1 MAEQILPDRL
11 PPIPADRQ
19 TAEQRT
25 VSAELISGPRGALA
39 GPFVP
44 LLRSPGLMARV
55 QKVGEFL
62 RFESRLPEDVKE
74 LAILVVASHW
84 SQGYEWMFHLPLALK
99 AGVSR
104 ETAQAIGEGRRPAG
118 MTPDQAAAHDFLTEL
133 QDGKGVGDAAYAR
146 ALEAF
151 GEAGVVDLT
160 GFAGY
165 YTLLA
170 MVMNVAR
177 TPSDPAEI
185 PLRPPEGAA

>member
-1 MAEQILPDRL
+1 MTDRM
-11 PPIPADRQ
+11 PPIPAERL
-19 TAEQRT
+19 TPGQRA
-25 VSAELISGPRGALA
+25 VSDELVSGPRGALA

-55 QKVGEFL
+55 QKVGEYL
-62 RFESRLPEDVKE
+62 RFESALPDRIKE
-74 LAILVVASHW
+74 LAILVTARCW

-99 AGVSR
+99 AGVTR
-104 ETAQAIGEGRRPAG
+104 ETARAIAEGRRPDALSG
-118 MTPDQAAAHDFLTEL
+118 EETAAYDFLMEL
-133 QDGKGVGDAAYAR
+133 ESNRQVGDAAYAR

-151 GEAGVVDLT
+151 GEEGVVDLT

-177 TPSDPAEI
+177 TPAGEAEI
-185 PLRPPEGAA
+185 PLT

>member
-1 MAEQILPDRL
+1 MAEQTLPDRL

-19 TAEQRT
+19 TAEQT
-25 VSAELISGPRGALA
+25 AVSAELISGPRGALA

-44 LLRSPGLMARV
+44 LLRSPGLLARV

-74 LAILVVASHW
+74 LAILVVARHW

-104 ETAQAIGEGRRPAG
+104 ETAAAIAEARRPSDL
-118 MTPDQAAAHDFLTEL
+118 TPVQAAAYDFLTEL
-133 QDGKGVGDAAYAR
+133 QAGKGVEDPAYAR
-146 ALEAF
+146 ALEAL
-151 GEAGVVDLT
+151 GEDGVVELT

-177 TPSDPAEI
+177 TPSDAAEI
-185 PLRPPEGAA
+185 PLGGA